1 MQLYK
6 HIITYYAII
15 LIYIIM
21 NLNTYEDLI
30 QKRVLAQKQIL
41 NLKKKNIDFENQK
54 VDRDFNNAEFF
65 KPITDSNEKMIEKM
79 EEKNDKINEI
89 ISNSLPYYED
99 QDQLQ
104 DKEQLTLP
112 YNEENE
118 VNETLIYDLSK
129 PLLREEKQFLNDLA
143 ENKKVELYKK
153 KNGETVN
160 ADIKIIGV
168 DNIMKS
174 SDEELKNELKNKDL
188 KSLGNKIS
196 AYYSHNKNNKLLLL
210 YRNAITKYQKIIKN
224 ELANREY
231 IEKKEEIKG
240 EGAKT
245 KKRNAYKIVNSKYN
259 DKLLINM
266 PKLLNEMIIEAK
278 LSNNNDI
285 LYTNKC
291 DKCTIDLLTKRY
303 NPKTKYSQLA
313 KNIFNDLND
322 LSGMV
327 KKRNMKSKM
336 IGKGKII
343 LNEEDRNKRVNL
355 IRSSIIAGNNNNEM
369 IQELKQLTNQEINT
383 DGKTPRDL
391 FNDLKNLTPILKTS
405 NATTHLKN
413 RIFNIIDYLRTNE
426 FISKTQYHDYIKKHL
441 NLI

>member
-1 MQLYK
+1 
-6 HIITYYAII
+6 
-15 LIYIIM
+15 
-21 NLNTYEDLI
+21 
-30 QKRVLAQKQIL
+30 
-41 NLKKKNIDFENQK
+41 
-54 VDRDFNNAEFF
+54 
-65 KPITDSNEKMIEKM
+65 
-79 EEKNDKINEI
+79 
-89 ISNSLPYYED
+89 
-99 QDQLQ
+99 
-104 DKEQLTLP
+104 
-112 YNEENE
+112 
-118 VNETLIYDLSK
+118 
-129 PLLREEKQFLNDLA
+129 
-143 ENKKVELYKK
+143 
-153 KNGETVN
+153 
-160 ADIKIIGV
+160 
-168 DNIMKS
+168 MKS

-245 KKRNAYKIVNSKYN
+245 KKRNSYKIVNSKYN

-278 LSNNNDI
+278 LSNNDDI
-285 LYTNKC
+285 LYSNRC

-303 NPKTKYSQLA
+303 NPRTKYSQLA
-313 KNIFNDLND
+313 INILNDLND

-327 KKRNMKSKM
+327 KKRNMKSKL

-343 LNEEDRNKRVNL
+343 LNERDRDKRVNL
-355 IRSSIIAGNNNNEM
+355 IRSSIIAGNNNKEM

-383 DGKTPRDL
+383 DGKTPHDL
-391 FNDLKNLTPILKTS
+391 INDLKNLTPILKTS
-405 NATTHLKN
+405 NATTDLKN
-413 RIFNIIDYLRTNE
+413 RIFNNIDYLRTNE

>member
-1 MQLYK
+1 MD
-6 HIITYYAII
+6 
-15 LIYIIM
+15 
-21 NLNTYEDLI
+21 LNTYEDLI

-54 VDRDFNNAEFF
+54 IDRDFNNAEFF
-65 KPITDSNEKMIEKM
+65 KPITDSNEKMIDKM

-99 QDQLQ
+99 EDQLQ
-104 DKEQLTLP
+104 DNEQLTLP

-118 VNETLIYDLSK
+118 SYTYDISKTLL
-129 PLLREEKQFLNDLA
+129 PQEKQFLEDLSV
-143 ENKKVELYKK
+143 KKVIHLYTK
-153 KNGETVN
+153 KNGEKVN
-160 ADIKIIGV
+160 SDIKIIGV
-168 DNIMKS
+168 DNIMKA
-174 SDEELKNELKNKDL
+174 SDDELKNELYSKDI

-196 AYYSHNKNNKLLLL
+196 GYFKYHKDNKMLKS
-210 YRNAITKYQKIIKN
+210 YRNAIRKYLDIIRTELRNRENLIKN
-224 ELANREY
+224 E
-231 IEKKEEIKG
+231 EITG

-245 KKRNAYKIVNSKYN
+245 KKRNSYKIVNSKYN

-278 LSNNNDI
+278 LSNNDDI
-285 LYTNKC
+285 LYSNKC

-303 NPKTKYSQLA
+303 NPKRKYSQLA

-322 LSGMV
+322 LSGIV
-327 KKRNMKSKM
+327 KKRNMKSKL

-343 LNEEDRNKRVNL
+343 LNEEDKNKRVNL
-355 IRSSIIAGNNNNEM
+355 IRSSLIAGNDNKQM
-369 IQELKQLTNQEINT
+369 IQELKRLTNQEINT
-383 DGKTPRDL
+383 EGKTSRDL
-391 FNDLKNLTPILKTS
+391 FNDLKILTPMLKTS
-405 NATTHLKN
+405 NASTELKN

>member
-1 MQLYK
+1 MD
-6 HIITYYAII
+6 
-15 LIYIIM
+15 
-21 NLNTYEDLI
+21 LNTYEDLI

-54 VDRDFNNAEFF
+54 IDRDFNNAEFF
-65 KPITDSNEKMIEKM
+65 KPITDSNEKMIDKM

-99 QDQLQ
+99 EDQLQ
-104 DKEQLTLP
+104 DNEQLTLP

-118 VNETLIYDLSK
+118 SYTYDISIKLT
-129 PLLREEKQFLNDLA
+129 PEEKQFLLDLS
-143 ENKKVELYKK
+143 ENKVIPLYTK
-153 KNGETVN
+153 KNGEEVN
-160 ADIKIIGV
+160 ANIKIIGV
-168 DNIMKS
+168 DNIMKAT
-174 SDEELKNELKNKDL
+174 DDELKNELFSKDI

-196 AYYSHNKNNKLLLL
+196 GYFKYKKDNKLLKS
-210 YRNAITKYQKIIKN
+210 YRSAIRKYLDIIKK
-224 ELANREY
+224 ELSNREY
-231 IEKKEEIKG
+231 IVKDDEIKG
-240 EGAKT
+240 EGIKK
-245 KKRNAYKIVNSKYN
+245 KKRNSYKIVNSKYN

-278 LSNNNDI
+278 LSNNDDI
-285 LYTNKC
+285 LYSNRC

-303 NPKTKYSQLA
+303 NPKRKYSQLA

-322 LSGMV
+322 LSGIV
-327 KKRNMKSKM
+327 KKRNMKSKL

-343 LNEEDRNKRVNL
+343 LNEEDKNKRVNL
-355 IRSSIIAGNNNNEM
+355 IRSSLIAGNDNKQM

-383 DGKTPRDL
+383 EGKTSRDL
-391 FNDLKNLTPILKTS
+391 INDLKNLTPLLKTT
-405 NATTHLKN
+405 NASTELKN

>member
-1 MQLYK
+1 MD
-6 HIITYYAII
+6 
-15 LIYIIM
+15 
-21 NLNTYEDLI
+21 LNTYEDLI
-30 QKRVLAQKQIL
+30 QKRLLAQKQIL

-65 KPITDSNEKMIEKM
+65 KPITDSNEKLIDKM

-99 QDQLQ
+99 QDQFQ
-104 DKEQLTLP
+104 DNELLTLP
-112 YNEENE
+112 YNEEDE
-118 VNETLIYDLSK
+118 EDEIYVYDISKKLS
-129 PLLREEKQFLNDLA
+129 PEGKQFLEKLS
-143 ENKKVELYKK
+143 ENKVIPLYTK
-153 KNGETVN
+153 KNGKEVN

-168 DNIMKS
+168 DNIMKAS
-174 SDEELKNELKNKDL
+174 NDELISELKNKDL

-196 AYYSHNKNNKLLLL
+196 GYLKYNKNNKLLKS
-210 YRNAITKYQKIIKN
+210 YRKAITEYYRII
-224 ELANREY
+224 NRELSNREN
-231 IEKKEEIKG
+231 IVKKEEITG

-278 LSNNNDI
+278 LSNNDDI
-285 LYTNKC
+285 LYSNRC

-303 NPKTKYSQLA
+303 NPKKKYSQLA

-327 KKRNMKSKM
+327 KKRNMKSKL

-343 LNEEDRNKRVNL
+343 LNEQDKNKRVNL
-355 IRSSIIAGNNNNEM
+355 IRSSIIAGNDNKQM

-383 DGKTPRDL
+383 EGKTSRDL
-391 FNDLKNLTPILKTS
+391 FNDLKNLTPLLKTS
-405 NATTHLKN
+405 NATTELKN

>member
-1 MQLYK
+1 MD
-6 HIITYYAII
+6 
-15 LIYIIM
+15 
-21 NLNTYEDLI
+21 LNTYEDLI
-30 QKRVLAQKQIL
+30 QKRLLAQKQIL

-65 KPITDSNEKMIEKM
+65 KPITDSNEKLIDKM

-99 QDQLQ
+99 QEN
-104 DKEQLTLP
+104 EQLTLP
-112 YNEENE
+112 YNEEDE
-118 VNETLIYDLSK
+118 IYTYDISKKLS
-129 PLLREEKQFLNDLA
+129 PEEKQFLEDLS
-143 ENKKVELYKK
+143 ENKVIPLYTK
-153 KNGETVN
+153 KNGEEVN
-160 ADIKIIGV
+160 ANIKIIGV
-168 DNIMKS
+168 NNIMKA
-174 SDEELKNELKNKDL
+174 SDDELISELKNKDL

-196 AYYSHNKNNKLLLL
+196 GYLKYNKNNKLLKS
-210 YRNAITKYQKIIKN
+210 YRNAITNYYKIIKKELSNREDIIKN
-224 ELANREY
+224 E
-231 IEKKEEIKG
+231 EITG

-245 KKRNAYKIVNSKYN
+245 KKRNSYKIVNSKYN

-278 LSNNNDI
+278 LSNNDDI
-285 LYTNKC
+285 LYSNRC

-303 NPKTKYSQLA
+303 NPKKKYSQLA

-327 KKRNMKSKM
+327 KKRNMKSKL

-343 LNEEDRNKRVNL
+343 LNENDKNQRVNL
-355 IRSSIIAGNNNNEM
+355 IRSSIIAGNDNKQM
-369 IQELKQLTNQEINT
+369 IQELKRLTNQEINT
-383 DGKTPRDL
+383 DNKTSLDL
-391 FNDLKNLTPILKTS
+391 LNDLKNLTPILKTS
-405 NATTHLKN
+405 NATTDVKN

-426 FISKTQYHDYIKKHL
+426 CITKTQYHDYIKKHL

>member
-1 MQLYK
+1 MD
-6 HIITYYAII
+6 
-15 LIYIIM
+15 
-21 NLNTYEDLI
+21 LNTYEDLI

-99 QDQLQ
+99 N
-104 DKEQLTLP
+104 EQLTLP

-118 VNETLIYDLSK
+118 ENEEIEGLIYDVGK
-129 PLLREEKQFLNDLA
+129 KINHDEKKFLDDLA
-143 ENKKVELYKK
+143 GDNKVLIFKK
-153 KNGETVN
+153 KNGDEIYSN
-160 ADIKIIGV
+160 IKIIGV
-168 DNIMKS
+168 DNISKS
-174 SDEELKNELKNKDL
+174 TDEDLKNELKNEDL
-188 KSLGNKIS
+188 NSLANTIS
-196 AYYSHNKNNKLLLL
+196 AHYKYNKHNKLLLL
-210 YRNAITKYQKIIKN
+210 YRNAITKYLRAIKY
-224 ELANREY
+224 ELSNRDNVFR
-231 IEKKEEIKG
+231 EEIKG
-240 EGAKT
+240 EGIKK
-245 KKRNAYKIVNSKYN
+245 KKRNSYKIVNSKYN

-278 LSNNNDI
+278 LSNNNGDI
-285 LYTNKC
+285 LYSNRC

-303 NPKTKYSQLA
+303 NPKRKYSQLA

-322 LSGMV
+322 LSGMI
-327 KKRNMKSKM
+327 KKRNMKSKL

-343 LNEEDRNKRVNL
+343 LNEEDKNKRVNL
-355 IRSSIIAGNNNNEM
+355 IRSSIIAGNDNKQM

-383 DGKTPRDL
+383 EGKTSRDL
-391 FNDLKNLTPILKTS
+391 INDLKNLTPLLKTT
-405 NATTHLKN
+405 NASTELKN

-426 FISKTQYHDYIKKHL
+426 FITKTQYHDYIKKHL

>member
-1 MQLYK
+1 MD
-6 HIITYYAII
+6 
-15 LIYIIM
+15 
-21 NLNTYEDLI
+21 LNTYEDLI

-54 VDRDFNNAEFF
+54 IDRDFNNAEFF
-65 KPITDSNEKMIEKM
+65 KPITDSNEKMIDKM

-99 QDQLQ
+99 EDQLQ
-104 DKEQLTLP
+104 DNEQLTLP

-118 VNETLIYDLSK
+118 SYTYDISKTLL
-129 PLLREEKQFLNDLA
+129 PQEKQFLEDLSV
-143 ENKKVELYKK
+143 KKVIHLYTK
-153 KNGETVN
+153 KNGEEVN
-160 ADIKIIGV
+160 SDIKIIGV
-168 DNIMKS
+168 DNIMKA
-174 SDEELKNELKNKDL
+174 SDDELKNELYNKDI

-196 AYYSHNKNNKLLLL
+196 AYFKYHKDNKLLKS
-210 YRNAITKYQKIIKN
+210 YRNAIRKYLEIIRTELRNRENLIKN
-224 ELANREY
+224 E
-231 IEKKEEIKG
+231 EITG
-240 EGAKT
+240 EGGKT
-245 KKRNAYKIVNSKYN
+245 KKRNSYKIVNSKYN

-285 LYTNKC
+285 LYSNRC

-303 NPKTKYSQLA
+303 NPKRKYSQLA

-327 KKRNMKSKM
+327 KKRNMKSKL

-343 LNEEDRNKRVNL
+343 LNEEDKNKRVNL
-355 IRSSIIAGNNNNEM
+355 IRSSLIAGNNNQEM
-369 IQELKQLTNQEINT
+369 IQELKQLTNQEINNE
-383 DGKTPRDL
+383 GKTSRDL
-391 FNDLKNLTPILKTS
+391 FNDLKNLTPLLKTT
-405 NATTHLKN
+405 NASTELKN

>member
-1 MQLYK
+1 M
-6 HIITYYAII
+6 
-15 LIYIIM
+15 
-21 NLNTYEDLI
+21 
-30 QKRVLAQKQIL
+30 
-41 NLKKKNIDFENQK
+41 ID
-54 VDRDFNNAEFF
+54 
-65 KPITDSNEKMIEKM
+65 KM

-99 QDQLQ
+99 EDQLQ
-104 DKEQLTLP
+104 DNEQLTLP

-118 VNETLIYDLSK
+118 SYTYDISKTLL
-129 PLLREEKQFLNDLA
+129 PQEKQFLEDLSV
-143 ENKKVELYKK
+143 KKVIHLYTK
-153 KNGETVN
+153 KNGEEVN
-160 ADIKIIGV
+160 SDIKIIGV
-168 DNIMKS
+168 DNIMKA
-174 SDEELKNELKNKDL
+174 SDDELKNELYNKDI

-196 AYYSHNKNNKLLLL
+196 GYFKYNKDNKLLKS
-210 YRNAITKYQKIIKN
+210 YRNAIRKYLEIIRTELRNRENLIKN
-224 ELANREY
+224 E
-231 IEKKEEIKG
+231 EITG
-240 EGAKT
+240 EGGKT
-245 KKRNAYKIVNSKYN
+245 KKRNSYKIVNSKYN

-285 LYTNKC
+285 LYSNRC
-291 DKCTIDLLTKRY
+291 DKCTIDLLSKRY
-303 NPKTKYSQLA
+303 NPKRKYSQLA

-327 KKRNMKSKM
+327 KKRNMKSKL

-343 LNEEDRNKRVNL
+343 LNEEDKNKRVNL
-355 IRSSIIAGNNNNEM
+355 IRSSIIAGNDNKQM

-383 DGKTPRDL
+383 EGKTSRDL
-391 FNDLKNLTPILKTS
+391 INDLKNLTPLLKTT
-405 NATTHLKN
+405 NASTELKN

>member
-1 MQLYK
+1 
-6 HIITYYAII
+6 
-15 LIYIIM
+15 
-21 NLNTYEDLI
+21 
-30 QKRVLAQKQIL
+30 
-41 NLKKKNIDFENQK
+41 
-54 VDRDFNNAEFF
+54 
-65 KPITDSNEKMIEKM
+65 M

-118 VNETLIYDLSK
+118 GLIYDITK
-129 PLLREEKQFLNDLA
+129 PLLPEEKQFLEDLA
-143 ENKKVELYKK
+143 GDNEKKPLYKK
-153 KNGETVN
+153 KNGETVYTN
-160 ADIKIIGV
+160 IKIIGV
-168 DNIMKS
+168 DNIMNS
-174 SDEELKNELKNKDL
+174 SDDELKNELKNKDL
-188 KSLGNKIS
+188 KSLGNKII
-196 AYYSHNKNNKLLLL
+196 AYYKYNKDNKLLLL
-210 YRNAITKYQKIIKN
+210 YRNAITKYQRIIKN
-224 ELANREY
+224 ELSNREN
-231 IEKKEEIKG
+231 IIREEIKG
-240 EGAKT
+240 EGIKR
-245 KKRNAYKIVNSKYN
+245 KKRNSYKIVNSKYN

-278 LSNNNDI
+278 LSNNDDI
-285 LYTNKC
+285 LYSNKC

-327 KKRNMKSKM
+327 KKRNMKSKI
-336 IGKGKII
+336 IGQGKII
-343 LNEEDRNKRVNL
+343 LNENDREKRVNL
-355 IRSSIIAGNNNNEM
+355 IRSSIIAGNNSKEM
-369 IQELKQLTNQEINT
+369 VKELKRLTNQEINT

-391 FNDLKNLTPILKTS
+391 IVDLKNLTPILKTS
-405 NATTHLKN
+405 NATTDLKN

>member
-1 MQLYK
+1 MD
-6 HIITYYAII
+6 
-15 LIYIIM
+15 
-21 NLNTYEDLI
+21 LNTYEDLI

-99 QDQLQ
+99 N
-104 DKEQLTLP
+104 EQLTLP

-118 VNETLIYDLSK
+118 ENEEIEGLIYDVGK
-129 PLLREEKQFLNDLA
+129 KINHDEKKFLDDLA
-143 ENKKVELYKK
+143 GDNKVLIFKK
-153 KNGETVN
+153 KNGDEIYSN
-160 ADIKIIGV
+160 IKIIGV
-168 DNIMKS
+168 DNISKS
-174 SDEELKNELKNKDL
+174 TDEDLKNELKNEDL
-188 KSLGNKIS
+188 NSLANTIS
-196 AYYSHNKNNKLLLL
+196 AHYKYNKHNKLLLL
-210 YRNAITKYQKIIKN
+210 YRNAITKYLRAIKY
-224 ELANREY
+224 ELSNRDNVFR
-231 IEKKEEIKG
+231 EEIKG
-240 EGAKT
+240 EGIKK
-245 KKRNAYKIVNSKYN
+245 KKRNSYKIVNSKYN

-278 LSNNNDI
+278 LSNNNDDI
-285 LYTNKC
+285 LYSNRC

-303 NPKTKYSQLA
+303 NPKRKYSQLA

-322 LSGMV
+322 LSGMI
-327 KKRNMKSKM
+327 KKRNMKSKL

-343 LNEEDRNKRVNL
+343 LNEEDKNKRVNL
-355 IRSSIIAGNNNNEM
+355 IRSSIIAGNDNKQM

-383 DGKTPRDL
+383 EGKTSRDL
-391 FNDLKNLTPILKTS
+391 INDLKNLTPLLKTT
-405 NATTHLKN
+405 NASTELKN

-426 FISKTQYHDYIKKHL
+426 FITKTQYHDYIKKHL

>member
-1 MQLYK
+1 MD
-6 HIITYYAII
+6 
-15 LIYIIM
+15 
-21 NLNTYEDLI
+21 LNTYEDLI

-54 VDRDFNNAEFF
+54 IDRDFNNAEFF
-65 KPITDSNEKMIEKM
+65 KPITDSNEKMIDKM

-99 QDQLQ
+99 EDQLQ
-104 DKEQLTLP
+104 DNEQLTLP

-118 VNETLIYDLSK
+118 SYTYDISKTLL
-129 PLLREEKQFLNDLA
+129 PQEKQFLEDLSV
-143 ENKKVELYKK
+143 KKVIHLYTK
-153 KNGETVN
+153 KNGEEVN
-160 ADIKIIGV
+160 SDIKIIGV
-168 DNIMKS
+168 DNIMKA
-174 SDEELKNELKNKDL
+174 SDDELKNELYSKDI

-196 AYYSHNKNNKLLLL
+196 GYFKYHKDNKMLKS
-210 YRNAITKYQKIIKN
+210 YRNAIRKYLDIIRTELRNRENLIKN
-224 ELANREY
+224 E
-231 IEKKEEIKG
+231 EITG

-245 KKRNAYKIVNSKYN
+245 KKRNSYKIVNSKYN

-278 LSNNNDI
+278 LSNNDDI
-285 LYTNKC
+285 LYSNRC

-303 NPKTKYSQLA
+303 NPKKKYSQLA

-327 KKRNMKSKM
+327 KKRNMKSKL

-343 LNEEDRNKRVNL
+343 LNEEDKNKRVNL
-355 IRSSIIAGNNNNEM
+355 IRSSLIAGNDNKEM
-369 IQELKQLTNQEINT
+369 IEQLKQLTNQEINT
-383 DGKTPRDL
+383 NKTARDL
-391 FNDLKNLTPILKTS
+391 INDLKNLTPLLKTT
-405 NATTHLKN
+405 NASTELKN